1 VNPVEDDMKH
11 PAWLWSAGLA
21 LGLLTQAIDPVF
33 ANNAN
38 NALPDAIEQQG
49 RRLTLNASGTG
60 VKALVVQVYLVGL
73 YGSQKVG
80 QHQALLQDGGARR
93 LTLKMLRDVSE
104 SDFKSGLQYTLEA
117 TPALTRF
124 SQQVRAIVDS
134 LPLDQGRLKH
144 GDTLTI
150 DWQPEQGLRIA
161 FNQRPCFGP
170 IRQAELFQALLRLWL
185 DEDPR
190 RSVLQLE
197 RPTDTALDT
206 PSRLSAWKA
215 LP

>member
-1 VNPVEDDMKH
+1 MKH
-11 PAWLWSAGLA
+11 PAWMWSASLA
-21 LGLLTQAIDPVF
+21 LGLLTQSIEPAHAAPS
-33 ANNAN
+33 NTP
-38 NALPDAIEQQG
+38 LPDAVELQG
-49 RRLTLNASGTG
+49 RRLMLNASGTG

-73 YGSQKVG
+73 YGSNRVA
-80 QHQALLQDGGARR
+80 QHQALLQDSGAKR

-104 SDFKSGLQYTLEA
+104 SDFKSGLQDTLEA

-124 SQQVRAIVDS
+124 GQQVRAIVES

-144 GDTLTI
+144 GDNLTI

-170 IRQAELFQALLRLWL
+170 IRQADLFQALLRLWL

-197 RPTDTALDT
+197 RPVDDT
-206 PSRLSAWKA
+206 PSRVSAWRA

>member
-1 VNPVEDDMKH
+1 M
-11 PAWLWSAGLA
+11 
-21 LGLLTQAIDPVF
+21 LGLLTQGIGPTHAASSSSP
-33 ANNAN
+33 
-38 NALPDAIEQQG
+38 LPDAIELQG

-60 VKALVVQVYLVGL
+60 VKALVVQVYLVAL

-80 QHQALLQDGGARR
+80 QHQALLQDNGARR

-104 SDFKSGLQYTLEA
+104 SDFKSGLQDTLEA
-117 TPALTRF
+117 MPALTRF

-170 IRQAELFQALLRLWL
+170 LRQAELFQALLRLWL

-197 RPTDTALDT
+197 RPGQHIADTSEP
-206 PSRLSAWKA
+206 PSRVSAWKA

>member
-1 VNPVEDDMKH
+1 MKH
-11 PAWLWSAGLA
+11 PAWMWSAGLA
-21 LGLLTQAIDPVF
+21 LGLMTQAIEP
-33 ANNAN
+33 AHASSPST
-38 NALPDAIEQQG
+38 ALPDAIEQQG

-60 VKALVVQVYLVGL
+60 VKALVVQVYLVAL
-73 YGSQKVG
+73 YGSHKVG
-80 QHQALLQDGGARR
+80 QHQALLQDNGARR

-104 SDFKSGLQYTLEA
+104 SDFKSGLQDTLEA

-124 SQQVRAIVDS
+124 SQQVRAIVES

-150 DWQPEQGLRIA
+150 DWHPEQGLRIT

-170 IRQAELFQALLRLWL
+170 IRQADLFQALLRLWL

-197 RPTDTALDT
+197 RPNQNTAEAT
-206 PSRLSAWKA
+206 EPPSRLSAWRA

>member
-1 VNPVEDDMKH
+1 MKH
-11 PAWLWSAGLA
+11 PAWMWSAGLA
-21 LGLLTQAIDPVF
+21 LGLLTQTIDP
-33 ANNAN
+33 AHA
-38 NALPDAIEQQG
+38 ATASAPLPDAIELQG
-49 RRLTLNASGTG
+49 NRLTLNARGTG

-73 YGSQKVG
+73 YGSHKVG
-80 QHQALLQDGGARR
+80 QHQALLNDKGTRR

-104 SDFKSGLQYTLEA
+104 SDFKSGLQDTLEA
-117 TPALTRF
+117 TPELTRF
-124 SQQVRAIVDS
+124 AQQVRAIVES

-170 IRQAELFQALLRLWL
+170 IRQAELFQALLKLWL

-197 RPTDTALDT
+197 RPVDDTA
-206 PSRLSAWKA
+206 SRVSAWKA
-215 LP
+215 QP

>member
-1 VNPVEDDMKH
+1 MKH
-11 PAWLWSAGLA
+11 PAWMWSAGLA
-21 LGLLTQAIDPVF
+21 LGLLTQGIDPVH
-33 ANNAN
+33 AASS
-38 NALPDAIEQQG
+38 APPMPDTIELQG

-60 VKALVVQVYLVGL
+60 VKALVVQVYLVAL

-80 QHQALLQDGGARR
+80 QHQALLQDNGARR

-104 SDFKSGLQYTLEA
+104 SDFKSGLQDTLEA

-170 IRQAELFQALLRLWL
+170 LRQAELFQALLRLWL

-197 RPTDTALDT
+197 RPGQNTADT
-206 PSRLSAWKA
+206 PEPPSRVSAWRA

>member
-1 VNPVEDDMKH
+1 MKH
-11 PAWLWSAGLA
+11 PAWMWSAGLA
-21 LGLLTQAIDPVF
+21 LGLLAQSIEPAHAASPG
-33 ANNAN
+33 AS
-38 NALPDAIEQQG
+38 LPDAIELQG

-60 VKALVVQVYLVGL
+60 VRALVVEVYLVDL
-73 YGSQKVG
+73 YDSNKVG
-80 QHQALLQDGGARR
+80 QHQALLQDNGARR

-104 SDFKSGLQYTLEA
+104 SDFKSGLQDTLEA

-124 SQQVRAIVDS
+124 SQQVRAIVES
-134 LPLDQGRLKH
+134 LPLEQGRLKH

-150 DWQPEQGLRIA
+150 DWQPYQGLRIT

-170 IRQAELFQALLRLWL
+170 IRQADLFQALLRLWL

-197 RPTDTALDT
+197 RPGDPTTEP
-206 PSRLSAWKA
+206 PSRVSAWKA

>member
-1 VNPVEDDMKH
+1 MKH
-11 PAWLWSAGLA
+11 PAWMWSAGLA
-21 LGLLTQAIDPVF
+21 LGLMTQAIGP
-33 ANNAN
+33 AQASSPNT
-38 NALPDAIEQQG
+38 ALPDAIEQQG

-60 VKALVVQVYLVGL
+60 VKALVVQVYLVAL

-80 QHQALLQDGGARR
+80 QHQALLQDNGARR

-104 SDFKSGLQYTLEA
+104 SDFKSGLQDTLEA

-124 SQQVRAIVDS
+124 SQQVRAIVES

-150 DWQPEQGLRIA
+150 DWQPDQGLRIA

-170 IRQAELFQALLRLWL
+170 IRQADLFQALLRLWL

-197 RPTDTALDT
+197 RPGQNTADTSET

>member
-1 VNPVEDDMKH
+1 MTH
-11 PAWLWSAGLA
+11 PSWMLSAGLA
-21 LGLLTQAIDPVF
+21 LGLMTQAIDP
-33 ANNAN
+33 AHASSSNGS
-38 NALPDAIEQQG
+38 LPEAIEQQG

-60 VKALVVQVYLVGL
+60 VKALVVQVYLVAL

-80 QHQALLQDGGARR
+80 QHQALLHDNGARR
-93 LTLKMLRDVSE
+93 LTLRMLRDVSE
-104 SDFKSGLQYTLEA
+104 SDFKSGLQDTLDA

-150 DWQPEQGLRIA
+150 DWQPDQGLRIA

-197 RPTDTALDT
+197 RPGGAPLDNA
-206 PSRLSAWKA
+206 SRVSAWRS

>member
-1 VNPVEDDMKH
+1 MKH
-11 PAWLWSAGLA
+11 PAWMWSAGLA
-21 LGLLTQAIDPVF
+21 LGLLTQVIEPAHAAT
-33 ANNAN
+33 ANTP
-38 NALPDAIEQQG
+38 LPDAVDLHG
-49 RRLTLNASGTG
+49 SRLTLNASGTG

-73 YGSQKVG
+73 YGSNKVG
-80 QHQALLQDGGARR
+80 QHQALLNDNGARR

-104 SDFKSGLQYTLEA
+104 SDFKSGLQDTLDA
-117 TPALTRF
+117 TPTLTRF
-124 SQQVRAIVDS
+124 AQQVRAIVDS

-150 DWQPEQGLRIA
+150 DWQPDQGLRIA

-170 IRQAELFQALLRLWL
+170 IRQADLFQALLRLWL

-197 RPTDTALDT
+197 RAADTAST
-206 PSRLSAWKA
+206 APSRFSAWKA

>member
-1 VNPVEDDMKH
+1 MKH
-11 PAWLWSAGLA
+11 PAWMWSAGLA
-21 LGLLTQAIDPVF
+21 LGLLAQTIEP
-33 ANNAN
+33 ANA
-38 NALPDAIEQQG
+38 ASTSTPLPDAIELQG

-73 YGSQKVG
+73 YSSGKVG
-80 QHQALLQDGGARR
+80 QHQALLQDNGARR
-93 LTLKMLRDVSE
+93 LTLRMLRDVSE
-104 SDFKSGLQYTLEA
+104 SDFKSGLQDTLES

-124 SQQVRAIVDS
+124 GQQVRAIVES
-134 LPLDQGRLKH
+134 LPLDQGRLRH

-197 RPTDTALDT
+197 QAGHHATES
-206 PSRLSAWKA
+206 PSRFSAWRA

>member
-1 VNPVEDDMKH
+1 MKH
-11 PAWLWSAGLA
+11 PAWMWSAGLA
-21 LGLLTQAIDPVF
+21 LGLLTQTIEPAHAAASNPP
-33 ANNAN
+33 
-38 NALPDAIEQQG
+38 LPDAIEQQG

-60 VKALVVQVYLVGL
+60 VKALVVQVYLVAL
-73 YGSQKVG
+73 YGSNKVG
-80 QHQALLQDGGARR
+80 QHQALLSDSGARR

-104 SDFKSGLQYTLEA
+104 SDFKSGLQDTLEA

-124 SQQVRAIVDS
+124 SQQVRAIVES
-134 LPLDQGRLKH
+134 LPLEQGRLKH

-150 DWQPEQGLRIA
+150 DWQPDQGLRIA
-161 FNQRPCFGP
+161 FNHRPCFGP

-197 RPTDTALDT
+197 RTADTSEP
-206 PSRLSAWKA
+206 PSRVSAWRA